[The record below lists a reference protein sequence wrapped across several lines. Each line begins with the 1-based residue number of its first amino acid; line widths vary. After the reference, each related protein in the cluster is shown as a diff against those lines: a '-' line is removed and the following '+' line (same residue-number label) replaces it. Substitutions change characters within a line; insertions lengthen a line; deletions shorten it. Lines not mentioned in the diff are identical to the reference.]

1 MKKTHIILLL
11 IPIAFA
17 PAAQAEDLAPGLW
30 EITMESRAPSETGW
44 TPQPFNLTQCLSA
57 RDAKD
62 PSALVSSLSTQGASG
77 CNFTEKTYSSGTFR
91 FAMECG
97 GAFGLKTR
105 GTMSFGANSFSGS
118 ITAVGNLGGQSTEF
132 QNRISGKRLGAC

>member
-1 MKKTHIILLL
+1 MKATDFVLWL
-11 IPIAFA
+11 IPIVFA
-17 PAAQAEDLAPGLW
+17 SVAQADDLAPGLW
-30 EITMESRAPSETGW
+30 EITMESRVPSETGW

-77 CNFTEKTYSSGTFR
+77 CNFTERSYSGGTFR

-105 GTMSFGANSFSGS
+105 GSMSFGANSFSGS
-118 ITAVGNLGGQSTEF
+118 ITAIGNLGGQSTEF
-132 QNRISGKRLGAC
+132 QNRISGRRLGAC